1 MRKQLLYIFTAIL
14 MFSAMA
20 ASAQDPFYD
29 SLFKK
34 GFDLVIVENQGVKS
48 FLDDRSYDKP
58 ELTGKYSH
66 SIVKKYSKGYP
77 SKPAGITLRWDSI
90 TPTEDISSIV
100 VTLLESDREIKESA
114 IERSFSKE
122 KNVKRYYP
130 DKSSQEYLLC
140 NMCPHKYC
148 YYKVEEVLYNGR
160 KNTLLKGKFYADGQ
174 IRMLRV
180 DGMANVRDFGG
191 WDTSFDRAVVYGR
204 IFRGNR
210 PEGITSTGKNDFVK
224 NEHITADLDLR
235 GKDLGRSALGPLD
248 KVEYFCTNNQRYKYG
263 LISSKTALAKD
274 LNFIANVL
282 RKGGNVFLHCNHGA
296 NRAGTL
302 SFVIAG
308 ILGLSEADLSRDYEL
323 SAFAYSTISRSKT
336 YGEMLPEIR
345 SYGEPGDDLTQCFYN
360 YARSIGV
367 SEKNLDTIRCIMLD
381 LSPTDPKILDAHRKY
396 KPIEE

>member
-1 MRKQLLYIFTAIL
+1 

-20 ASAQDPFYD
+20 ASAQDPFYE

-77 SKPAGITLRWDSI
+77 SKPAGITLKWDSI

-100 VTLLESDREIKESA
+100 VTLMESDREIKESA

-148 YYKVEEVLYNGR
+148 YYKVEEILYNGR